1 MLKDKPKTKT
11 LNSSCIYLCIGSQVG
26 IIIIIRACR
35 SVIQMNNLIPHYL
48 SNSIL
53 IFLSDVKK
61 MSKFEAILIDLSSD
75 LYKLQHNYLIY
86 CIVIGSIFSMIYH
99 FVLIIGLF
107 DNSSVLIL
115 GWLIFEGII
124 GSVSIGSPHSIK
136 TIHTETLKF

>member
-1 MLKDKPKTKT
+1 
-11 LNSSCIYLCIGSQVG
+11 
-26 IIIIIRACR
+26 
-35 SVIQMNNLIPHYL
+35 MNNLIPHYL

-124 GSVSIGSPHSIK
+124 GSVSIGSPHSVK
-136 TIHTETLKF
+136 TIY